1 MIRLFYKLSNFILN
15 LQLYWTV
22 LYMNDNLTLKEY
34 SSDYQS
40 QILDLILSIQQ
51 DEYNIPIS
59 KEDQPD
65 LVRIESVYQSGSG
78 NFWIALYKGKVV
90 GTIALLD
97 IGNHQVAL
105 RKMFVKKNFRGK
117 TFQTASLLLHNAI
130 AWAKTKEVK
139 EIYLGTTLKFVA
151 AHRFYEKHRF
161 ENIELNKLPTNF
173 PIMQV
178 DKKFYKY
185 IVS

>member
-1 MIRLFYKLSNFILN
+1 
-15 LQLYWTV
+15 
-22 LYMNDNLTLKEY
+22 MNENLTIQEY

-51 DEYNIPIS
+51 DEYNMPIS

-65 LVRIESVYQSGSG
+65 LLKIESVYQSGNG
-78 NFWIALYKGKVV
+78 NFWIALYQGEVV

-105 RKMFVKKNFRGK
+105 RKMFVKKEYRGK
-117 TFQTASLLLHNAI
+117 IFQAASLLLHNAI
-130 AWAKTKEVK
+130 VWAKTKEVK
-139 EIYLGTTLKFVA
+139 EIYLGTTLQFVA
-151 AHRFYEKHRF
+151 AHRFYEKHHF
-161 ENIELNKLPTNF
+161 ENIEIDTLPTNF
-173 PIMQV
+173 PVMQV

-185 IVS
+185 IVHNLPIHSPTLPFY

>member
-1 MIRLFYKLSNFILN
+1 MKES
-15 LQLYWTV
+15 
-22 LYMNDNLTLKEY
+22 LTIQEY
-34 SSDYQS
+34 SSNYQS
-40 QILDLILSIQQ
+40 QVLDLILSIQQ

-65 LVRIESVYQSGSG
+65 LLTIESVYQPGNG
-78 NFWIALYKGKVV
+78 NFWIALYQGEVV

-97 IGNHQVAL
+97 IGNRQVAL
-105 RKMFVKKNFRGK
+105 RKMFVKKEFRGK

-139 EIYLGTTLKFVA
+139 EIYLGTTLQFVA
-151 AHRFYEKHRF
+151 AHRFYEKHHF
-161 ENIELNKLPTNF
+161 ENVEMDTLPINF

>member
-1 MIRLFYKLSNFILN
+1 MKAVIKIYNKR
-15 LQLYWTV
+15 TV
-22 LYMNDNLTLKEY
+22 LYMNENLSIQEY
-34 SSDYQS
+34 SSNYQS

-59 KEDQPD
+59 KENQPD
-65 LVRIESVYQSGSG
+65 LLSIESIYQFGNG
-78 NFWIALYKGKVV
+78 NFWVALYQGEVV

-105 RKMFVKKNFRGK
+105 RKMFVKKEYRGK
-117 TFQTASLLLHNAI
+117 IFQTAGLLLHNAI

-139 EIYLGTTLKFVA
+139 EIYLGTTLQFVA
-151 AHRFYEKHRF
+151 AHKFYEKNHF
-161 ENIELNKLPTNF
+161 KNIEIDRLPTNF

-185 IVS
+185 TVHN

>member
-1 MIRLFYKLSNFILN
+1 MKAVIKIYYN
-15 LQLYWTV
+15 WTV
-22 LYMNDNLTLKEY
+22 LYMNENLTIQGY

-51 DEYNIPIS
+51 GEYNIPIS

-65 LVRIESVYQSGSG
+65 LLNIENVYQSGSG
-78 NFWIALYKGKVV
+78 NFWIALYQGEVV

-105 RKMFVKKNFRGK
+105 RKMFVKKEYRGK
-117 TFQTASLLLHNAI
+117 IFQTASLLLHNAI
-130 AWAKTKEVK
+130 AWTKTKEVK
-139 EIYLGTTLKFVA
+139 EIYLGTTLQFAA
-151 AHRFYEKHRF
+151 AHRFYEKHHF
-161 ENIELNKLPTNF
+161 ENIEIDKLPTKF
-173 PIMQV
+173 PVMQV

>member
-1 MIRLFYKLSNFILN
+1 
-15 LQLYWTV
+15 
-22 LYMNDNLTLKEY
+22 MNENLTIQEY

-51 DEYNIPIS
+51 DEYKIPVS

-65 LVRIESVYQSGSG
+65 LLTIESVYQSESG
-78 NFWIALYKGKVV
+78 NFWIALYQGEVV

-97 IGNHQVAL
+97 IGNRQVAL
-105 RKMFVKKNFRGK
+105 RKMFVKKEYRGK
-117 TFQTASLLLHNAI
+117 IFQTASLLLHNAI

-139 EIYLGTTLKFVA
+139 EIYLGTTLQFIA
-151 AHRFYEKHRF
+151 AHRFYEKNHF
-161 ENIELNKLPTNF
+161 KNIEIDQLPTNF
-173 PIMQV
+173 PVMQV

-185 IVS
+185 TVHI

>member
-1 MIRLFYKLSNFILN
+1 M
-15 LQLYWTV
+15 
-22 LYMNDNLTLKEY
+22 LYMNETLTLQEY
-34 SSDYQS
+34 SPNYQS
-40 QILDLILSIQQ
+40 QVLDLILSIQQ
-51 DEYNIPIS
+51 DEYNISIS
-59 KEDQPD
+59 REDQPD
-65 LVRIESVYQSGSG
+65 LLNIKSIYQSGNG
-78 NFWIALYKGKVV
+78 NFWIALYQGEVV

-105 RKMFVKKNFRGK
+105 RKMFVKKEFRGK

-139 EIYLGTTLKFVA
+139 EIYLGTTLQFVA
-151 AHRFYEKHRF
+151 AHRFYEKHHF
-161 ENIELNKLPTNF
+161 ENIEMDTLPINF

>member
-1 MIRLFYKLSNFILN
+1 
-15 LQLYWTV
+15 
-22 LYMNDNLTLKEY
+22 MNDSITLREY

-65 LVRIESVYQSGSG
+65 LLNIESVYQSKNG
-78 NFWIALYKGKVV
+78 NFWIALYQREVV
-90 GTIALLD
+90 GTIALID
-97 IGNHQVAL
+97 IGNRQVAL
-105 RKMFVKKNFRGK
+105 RKMFVKKEYRGK

-139 EIYLGTTLKFVA
+139 EIYLGTTLQFVA
-151 AHRFYEKHRF
+151 AHRFYEKHHF
-161 ENIELNKLPTNF
+161 ENVELDKLPTNF
-173 PIMQV
+173 PVMQV

>member
-1 MIRLFYKLSNFILN
+1 MI
-15 LQLYWTV
+15 
-22 LYMNDNLTLKEY
+22 YMNENLTLQEY

-65 LVRIESVYQSGSG
+65 LLNIENVYQSKNR
-78 NFWIALYKGKVV
+78 NFWIALYQREVV
-90 GTIALLD
+90 GTIALID
-97 IGNHQVAL
+97 IGNRQVAL
-105 RKMFVKKNFRGK
+105 RKMFVKKEYRGK

-139 EIYLGTTLKFVA
+139 EIYLGTTLQFVA
-151 AHRFYEKHRF
+151 AHRFYEKHHF
-161 ENIELNKLPTNF
+161 ENIELDKLPTNF